1 MLKVEP
7 SEATICVGEQF
18 SFFATFS
25 GAPAEPL
32 VVISSKGKGEI
43 EDASYLALHPGTDE
57 VIIRYTDTEK
67 KLHEAKIK
75 VAIKHNEK
83 QVEEYKKFKKL
94 PTGNIAT
101 EKDTE
106 GKTKKALKKTGQA
119 LINTGVFPILNP
131 DILMLI
137 LLCICVITVTALI
150 TLIFV
155 EEATVVK
162 VLVSFITSVLGI
174 VIAIGKAIIPKG
186 VVTQNLEHKFFP
198 PGNTLRRTQGII
210 LEKLKEKKDGDSGK
224 V

>member
-1 MLKVEP
+1 
-7 SEATICVGEQF
+7 
-18 SFFATFS
+18 
-25 GAPAEPL
+25 
-32 VVISSKGKGEI
+32 
-43 EDASYLALHPGTDE
+43 
-57 VIIRYTDTEK
+57 
-67 KLHEAKIK
+67 
-75 VAIKHNEK
+75 
-83 QVEEYKKFKKL
+83 
-94 PTGNIAT
+94 
-101 EKDTE
+101 
-106 GKTKKALKKTGQA
+106 
-119 LINTGVFPILNP
+119 
-131 DILMLI
+131 MLI

-198 PGNTLRRTQGII
+198 PGNTLRQTQGII